1 MKLLLLVIIIIKLS
15 YLTLTQRLLSSD
27 ELCNKAKYQ
36 TKCPDNYNFTC
47 KSDKC
52 TLDMETCK
60 RFNHK
65 KYHTL
70 HAKSL
75 VMFQSNLG
83 KYEKFLKSIKKC
95 ESDWQPNKVCLN
107 LNNCSALE
115 FNNSTKKFTKYSR
128 KCKCTGEHSFG
139 CGKLCAVDRKT
150 CDSFN
155 SEAKINRKIY
165 QKLFLNKIKECY
177 TFIMRIMNKKFS

>member
-36 TKCPDNYNFTC
+36 TKCPDNYTFTC

-52 TLDMETCK
+52 SFDKTACSKLFY
-60 RFNHK
+60 FNYQVRVSK
-65 KYHTL
+65 NRE
-70 HAKSL
+70 SL
-75 VMFQSNLG
+75 KTNLG

-128 KCKCTGEHSFG
+128 KCECTGEHSFG
-139 CGKLCAVDRKT
+139 CGRLCAVDRKT

-165 QKLFLNKIKECY
+165 QKLSFCKYIIELN
-177 TFIMRIMNKKFS
+177 